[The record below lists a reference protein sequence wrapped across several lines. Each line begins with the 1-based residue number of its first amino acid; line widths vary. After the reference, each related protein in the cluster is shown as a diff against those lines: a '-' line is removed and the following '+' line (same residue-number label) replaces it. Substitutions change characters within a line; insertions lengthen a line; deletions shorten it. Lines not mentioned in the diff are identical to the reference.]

1 MAGRTTVIGAPPV
14 VPELDVS
21 DLARSLAAYEGVLG
35 FECRVTRP
43 EERFAYL
50 VREGAHLMLQ
60 EAAGPGR
67 RFRTA
72 PLAPPFGR
80 GVNLQIEVS
89 DVDALHAAV
98 ARSDLV
104 IHVPLEERWYRQ
116 ADEETGVRQFVVADP
131 DGYLLRF
138 GSDLGR
144 RAVEKLEPPPDTD
157 LSASKARALPW
168 TRQGEPPWTGIRLA
182 AHRARLCR

>member
-1 MAGRTTVIGAPPV
+1 MPGVRPRGTVTAAL

-21 DLARSLAAYEGVLG
+21 DLDRSLAFYVDLLG
-35 FECRVTRP
+35 FRVRHQRP

-50 VREGAHLMLQ
+50 EREGAELMLE

-80 GVNLQIEVS
+80 GINLQIRAS
-89 DVDALHAAV
+89 DIGGLWAAV
-98 ARSDLV
+98 TAAGASVL
-104 IHVPLEERWYRQ
+104 IPLEERWYR
-116 ADEETGVRQFVVADP
+116 AGPRELGNRQFVVADP

-138 GSDLGR
+138 YQDLGER
-144 RAVEKLEPPPDTD
+144 TA
-157 LSASKARALPW
+157 
-168 TRQGEPPWTGIRLA
+168 
-182 AHRARLCR
+182 